1 MLTLAVFLT
10 QLSLTATIVAGEPA
24 PACRVELVPAD
35 APGVWASAASSLQRT
50 LGAAAA
56 PDRDCREVVIH
67 ADPAHASVE
76 VTTRDG
82 RRGVRSLG
90 DAREVEPVV
99 TALIVT
105 VPEEIAAER
114 EAPPPM
120 TGRRRQV
127 LLMAAGGAKLT
138 LPSTPESMVA
148 VGGGVVQGPWELT
161 LYGAWSPS
169 VIGSSAAANAVYS
182 STSEVEVG
190 VARRQPIRSLTALL
204 GFRAGAVRIAPN
216 DSPDTT
222 QTGNNVNLNGP
233 AVAPT
238 MSAFAGAAIPLF
250 SFLRLRPELSLQ
262 WIPPLWSS
270 KDVQLSLWSLGLS
283 LGAESSLL

>member
-1 MLTLAVFLT
+1 MPTLAALLI
-10 QLSLTATIVAGEPA
+10 QLSLTATIVAGDPA
-24 PACRVELVPAD
+24 PACRVELLPAD
-35 APGVWASAASSLQRT
+35 ASGAWASAASSLQRT
-50 LGAAAA
+50 LGTASA

-82 RRGVRSLG
+82 RRGVRALG

-105 VPEEIAAER
+105 VPDDVAVER
-114 EAPPPM
+114 EAPPP
-120 TGRRRQV
+120 TTPARRH
-127 LLMAAGGAKLT
+127 LLVMAAGGAKLT

-148 VGGGVVQGPWELT
+148 AGAGVVQGPWELT

-169 VIGSSAAANAVYS
+169 IIGSSAAANAIYS
-182 STSEVEVG
+182 STSELQIG
-190 VARRQPIRSLTALL
+190 VARRRPFHSLTALL
-204 GFRAGAVRIAPN
+204 GVRAGAVRIAPN
-216 DSPDTT
+216 DNTDGAQS
-222 QTGNNVNLNGP
+222 GNNVNLNSP

-250 SFLRLRPELSLQ
+250 SFLRLRPELSVQ

-270 KDVQLSLWSLGLS
+270 PDVQLSLWSLGLS

>member
-1 MLTLAVFLT
+1 MLTLAVFLI

-24 PACRVELVPAD
+24 PACRVELVPAE
-35 APGVWASAASSLQRT
+35 ASGAWASAASSLQRT
-50 LGAAAA
+50 LGTAAA

-67 ADPAHASVE
+67 ADPTHASVE

-82 RRGVRSLG
+82 RRGVRALS

-105 VPEEIAAER
+105 VPDDVAVQR
-114 EAPPPM
+114 KAPPP
-120 TGRRRQV
+120 TTPARRQV
-127 LLMAAGGAKLT
+127 LVMAAGGAKLT

-148 VGGGVVQGPWELT
+148 VGGGVVRGPWELT

-169 VIGSSAAANAVYS
+169 VIGATAAAKTVYS
-182 STSEVEVG
+182 STFEPQVG
-190 VARRQPIRSLTALL
+190 VARRQPLRSLAVLL
-204 GFRAGAVRIAPN
+204 GVRAGAVLFAPN
-216 DSPDTT
+216 
-222 QTGNNVNLNGP
+222 GNTNTNGANLDGLT
-233 AVAPT
+233 VAPT
-238 MSAFAGAAIPLF
+238 TSAFAGAAIPLF

-270 KDVQLSLWSLGLS
+270 TPVQLSLWSLGLS